1 MDARHLR
8 YFLAVVDHGT
18 VSRAAEALYVAQPS
32 LSQAI
37 RALERELGTEL
48 FQRVGRRL
56 VLTSAGEAL
65 IEPARQVV
73 RGLENAKAQV
83 DSVAGGRTGRVE
95 IAAMPSQSVDPLT
108 GMIQAFT
115 SQYPGLTVTVRAAF
129 TVDDVIARV
138 RGGETELGLVASPEP
153 LTAAGIAVHPIGHQ
167 RFVVVAPPDGP
178 FAGQDAVRAEEL
190 AGQRL
195 IVGQVG
201 SGMRRVVDEIQASGV
216 ALTEVVETEHR
227 EMILPLVLAGVGV
240 TVLTDA
246 WTGLARR
253 TGARVLELTPPR
265 GLHLSL
271 ISRTDLTPAARAFI
285 AAVDKP

>member
-37 RALERELGTEL
+37 RALERELGTAL
-48 FQRVGRRL
+48 FLRVGRRL

-83 DSVAGGRTGRVE
+83 DSVAGLQAGRVE
-95 IAAMPSQSVDPLT
+95 IAAMPSQSVDPLA
-108 GMIQAFT
+108 GMISAVT
-115 SQYPGLTVTVRAAF
+115 AQYPGLTVSVRASF
-129 TVDDVIARV
+129 TVDEIVGQV
-138 RGGETELGLVASPEP
+138 RGGETELGLLASEEPLVAS
-153 LTAAGIAVHPIGHQ
+153 GIEVHQIGHQ
-167 RFVVVAPPDGP
+167 RFVLVAPPDGP
-178 FAGQDAVRAEEL
+178 FAGQDAVPASAL
-190 AGQRL
+190 AGQRV

-216 ALTEVVETEHR
+216 ELTEVVETEHR

-240 TVLTDA
+240 TVLTESWA
-246 WTGLARR
+246 PLARR
-253 TGARVLELTPPR
+253 AGARVLELTPPR
-265 GLHLSL
+265 HLHLAL
-271 ISRTDLTPAARAFI
+271 ISRPGRTPAASAFLE
-285 AAVDKP
+285 AVL